1 MLLACPR
8 FCRPVLI
15 VLLLDVLCQVFVPS
29 EFVFTEVAFVQGG
42 AVVHLGKV
50 PQQGRVV
57 PALEVK
63 GAVGV
68 LAVVT
73 EIWMLL
79 LYVGDQALVGFE
91 VQVAFFAVVQLKS
104 VNVRLVAVELPF

>member
-42 AVVHLGKV
+42 PLVHLCHV
-50 PQQGRVV
+50 PQQGRIVL
-57 PALEVK
+57 ALEVK
-63 GAVGV
+63 GTVGV
-68 LAVVT
+68 FAFVS
-73 EIWMLL
+73 EIRMFILD
-79 LYVGDQALVGFE
+79 VCDQALVGFE
-91 VQVAFFAVVQLKS
+91 V
-104 VNVRLVAVELPF
+104 